1 MKSIVL
7 PSRFKHRENLTS
19 YLFLLPFLVFFASLV
34 LYPIF
39 TAVKISFYDFN
50 YNVITF
56 TGFNN
61 YIKLFKEKLF
71 WKSLFVSFSFVLGVV
86 PVSTVFSI
94 LTAVVIYEKSRFV
107 QSYYRAVFYLPA
119 VTSAVTVSLTWK
131 LILQPN
137 FGIANYVLGGFGIPP
152 VQWLGA
158 KMALISLILMVITF
172 NVGQSIILYI
182 ASLGAIPKT
191 FYEAAEIDGA
201 NKLKTLIRITLPL
214 LKPTTLYNVIMT
226 SIASFQAFEVIILMT
241 GGGPYY
247 ATNSLMFELYRTA
260 FTFNNYGLASAIGI
274 VMCIVVVSFSII
286 QFKFLSSDVEY

>member
-1 MKSIVL
+1 MRLTGLQLRYKV
-7 PSRFKHRENLTS
+7 RENFTS
-19 YLFLLPFLVFFASLV
+19 YLFLLPFLVFFALLV
-34 LYPIF
+34 LYPILI
-39 TAVKISFYDFN
+39 AIKISFYDYN
-50 YNVITF
+50 YNVTSF
-56 TGFNN
+56 TGLNN
-61 YIKLFKEKLF
+61 FIKLFKEKLF
-71 WKSLFVSFSFVLGVV
+71 WKSLSVSFSFVLGVV

-94 LTAVVIYEKSRFV
+94 LTAVAIFEKSRFA
-107 QSYYRAVFYLPA
+107 QGYYRAVFYLPA

-137 FGIANYVLGGFGIPP
+137 FGIANYVLGVLGISP
-152 VQWLGA
+152 VQWLGS

-172 NVGQSIILYI
+172 NVGQPIILYI
-182 ASLGAIPKT
+182 ASLGAIPRT

-201 NKLKTLIRITLPL
+201 SKLKMLIRITLPL

-226 SIASFQAFEVIILMT
+226 SIASFQTFEVIILMT

-274 VMCIVVVSFSII
+274 LMCIVVVSFSII
-286 QFKFLSSDVEY
+286 QFMFLSSDVEY